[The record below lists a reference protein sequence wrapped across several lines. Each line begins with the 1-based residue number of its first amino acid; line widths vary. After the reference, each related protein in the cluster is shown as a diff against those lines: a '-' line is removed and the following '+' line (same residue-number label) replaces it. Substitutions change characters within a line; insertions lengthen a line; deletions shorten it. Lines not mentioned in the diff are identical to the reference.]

1 MIVNVKNPC
10 KPSNPDRK
18 LQFRAM
24 ENNPGV
30 TVKPVTRADR
40 KPAKGKIKGGIEDME
55 TQRTEHR
62 VRIVNVQVEIRGQ
75 KYFRA
80 YAEGKEQVS
89 YVIVI
94 KKPAKKLSSADCKG
108 IDNPAFI
115 EKMFMVFDSA
125 IVYW

>member
-1 MIVNVKNPC
+1 MIVNIKNPC
-10 KPSNPDRK
+10 KPSNPDRN

-40 KPAKGKIKGGIEDME
+40 EPAKGKIKGGIEDME
-55 TQRTEHR
+55 TQRTENR
-62 VRIVNVQVEIRGQ
+62 VRIINVQVEIRGQ

-94 KKPAKKLSSADCKG
+94 KKPAKK
-108 IDNPAFI
+108 I
-115 EKMFMVFDSA
+115 EQRGLQGNR
-125 IVYW
+125 